1 MTHEEKTEKIVS
13 EILEL
18 RKEIKE
24 LKDFI
29 VKQTMNANYRTRN
42 EF

>member
-1 MTHEEKTEKIVS
+1 MTHEEKMEEILS
-13 EILEL
+13 EILDLKEELKEL
-18 RKEIKE
+18 R
-24 LKDFI
+24 DFI